1 MRRGLMAALLLLLFA
16 LAIAVAASTP
26 ARVAAQAQ
34 PPITFDVRIGYA
46 GVYRIG
52 EWFPI
57 GVSIGNDGPDLRGVL
72 ENALDNR
79 LEVQTRLGQLL
90 GVCLVRSVDIPHR

>member
-1 MRRGLMAALLLLLFA
+1 MLPDSIGKPFGQRTSFCSMLESALDQLALLCCSLENA
-16 LAIAVAASTP
+16 L
-26 ARVAAQAQ
+26 
-34 PPITFDVRIGYA
+34 
-46 GVYRIG
+46 
-52 EWFPI
+52 
-57 GVSIGNDGPDLRGVL
+57 DLRGVL